1 MLVSTNNTPK
11 NNKKGNTTTN
21 DEQRTIERL
30 RFLLK
35 NAIQVYPKLNDE
47 LEKKNALLLYRVEQQ
62 QNQSQQSISQDDYKQ
77 QLTKLQC
84 QLSEAQLENQQLQQ
98 SLKNLKLLGIK
109 SNVQIQGN
117 QNPQNNKKNFE
128 LILQDCSISS
138 IEKQFYEYFEKSSAV
153 LQEQMILEFQNRL
166 EKYQTKYQIV
176 EIHRITSF
184 TNLDKTKCIESQQ
197 REIDILESKLNNTEK
212 ELSDL
217 KRVLESY
224 QQQYS
229 MKQSQQDQV
238 HDFFNSNQFE
248 VFTSRL
254 NNSQGM
260 DECLSTDKRWI
271 DIDNNQLKT
280 DERKLIQ
287 YEKIIENQK
296 LDIESLQDKLSN
308 LSKKK
313 HQLKLQNQELSS
325 VLYQQ
330 AETCQRIISNLQAK
344 IEKQGLQIQYY
355 SSIQQMRSKLNQQ
368 SSKHSVQSS
377 QQIDIRKKFTYH
389 SPNANNSP
397 VSLAKSQAN
406 NRSLKKQDSSND
418 QTTWI
423 IKTTDASLVKKLD
436 KKDSQSESTTDQV
449 QKPTK
454 LSTHLQE
461 VKKSLDQI
469 SNGNCTQKLLK
480 GYYFAQNKPIL
491 TLDDF

>member
-11 NNKKGNTTTN
+11 NYIKENTTRN
-21 DEQRTIERL
+21 EDQRTIERL
-30 RFLLK
+30 RLLLK
-35 NAIQVYPKLNDE
+35 NAIQLNDE
-47 LEKKNALLLYRVEQQ
+47 LEKKNALLLYRIEQQ
-62 QNQSQQSISQDDYKQ
+62 QNQSQQSIQQEDYKHKIA
-77 QLTKLQC
+77 KLQN
-84 QLSEAQLENQQLQQ
+84 QLSEVQSENHHLQS
-98 SLKNLKLLGIK
+98 SLKNLK
-109 SNVQIQGN
+109 QQGN
-117 QNPQNNKKNFE
+117 QYNQKNFE
-128 LILQDCSISS
+128 LILQDCVVSQ
-138 IEKQFYEYFEKSSAV
+138 IEKQFYEYFERSSAN
-153 LQEQMILEFQNRL
+153 LQEQMILEFQNIL

-176 EIHRITSF
+176 EIHKITSF

-197 REIDILESKLNNTEK
+197 KEIDILESKLNNTEK
-212 ELSDL
+212 ELCDL
-217 KRVLESY
+217 KRVLESF
-224 QQQYS
+224 QQQQS

-254 NNSQGM
+254 NNSQGI
-260 DECLSTDKRWI
+260 DECLSNDKRWI
-271 DIDNNQLKT
+271 DIDNNNQIKT

-287 YEKIIENQK
+287 YEKIIDDQKQEIEN
-296 LDIESLQDKLSN
+296 LQNKISN

-313 HQLKLQNQELSS
+313 NQLKQQNQELSV

-344 IEKQGLQIQYY
+344 VEKQLVQIQYY
-355 SSIQQMRSKLNQQ
+355 SSMQQMRSKLNQQ
-368 SSKHSVQSS
+368 PSQHNVQSS

-389 SPNANNSP
+389 SPNTNNSP
-397 VSLAKSQAN
+397 VSIAKLQTN

-418 QTTWI
+418 QTTWV

-449 QKPTK
+449 TKSTK

-461 VKKSLDQI
+461 VKKSLDQMA
-469 SNGNCTQKLLK
+469 NGICTQKFLK
-480 GYYFAQNKPIL
+480 GYYFVQNKPIL

>member
-1 MLVSTNNTPK
+1 MFVSTNNTPK
-11 NNKKGNTTTN
+11 NNKKGNTSYN

-35 NAIQVYPKLNDE
+35 NAIQLNDE
-47 LEKKNALLLYRVEQQ
+47 LEKKNALLLYRIEQQ
-62 QNQSQQSISQDDYKQ
+62 QNQSQQSIQQDDYKQ
-77 QLTKLQC
+77 QIVKLQS

-98 SLKNLKLLGIK
+98 SLKNLK
-109 SNVQIQGN
+109 QQGN

-128 LILQDCSISS
+128 LILQDCAISQV
-138 IEKQFYEYFEKSSAV
+138 EKQFYEYFEKSSAI

-176 EIHRITSF
+176 EIHKITSF

-212 ELSDL
+212 ELNEL

-224 QQQYS
+224 QQQQS

-248 VFTSRL
+248 IFTSRL

-260 DECLSTDKRWI
+260 DECLSNDKRWI

-287 YEKIIENQK
+287 YEKTIENQK
-296 LDIESLQDKLSN
+296 LEIEKLQNKVSN

-313 HQLKLQNQELSS
+313 HQLKLQNQELST

-344 IEKQGLQIQYY
+344 IEKQVLQLQYY
-355 SSIQQMRSKLNQQ
+355 SSIQQMRNKLNQQ
-368 SSKHSVQSS
+368 QSQHSVQSS

-397 VSLAKSQAN
+397 VSIAKSQTN

-449 QKPTK
+449 LKPTK

-469 SNGNCTQKLLK
+469 SNVNCTQKLLK
-480 GYYFAQNKPIL
+480 GYYFVQNKPIL

>member
-11 NNKKGNTTTN
+11 NNKKGNTTNN

-35 NAIQVYPKLNDE
+35 NAIQLNDE

-84 QLSEAQLENQQLQQ
+84 LLSEAQLENQQLQQ
-98 SLKNLKLLGIK
+98 SLKNLKQ
-109 SNVQIQGN
+109 SGN
-117 QNPQNNKKNFE
+117 QNPPINKKNFE
-128 LILQDCSISS
+128 LILQDCAISQ

-224 QQQYS
+224 QQQQS

-296 LDIESLQDKLSN
+296 LEIENLQNKLSN

-344 IEKQGLQIQYY
+344 IEKQVLQIQYY

-397 VSLAKSQAN
+397 VSLAKSQTN